1 MENKFFFLTDKQ
13 TTAYTLRRKGL
24 SYKAIGQAM
33 DNITPSAARELVLN
47 AQRGIRSYE
56 RHLKA
61 LEKNQDLLNFTL
73 SRGEMKMVVCGLRM
87 LRAHKTCR
95 TLFWYDDLRLEDS
108 KIDLLIERSIDALSE
123 EVEGR
128 K

>member
-1 MENKFFFLTDKQ
+1 MNH
-13 TTAYTLRRKGL
+13 
-24 SYKAIGQAM
+24 
-33 DNITPSAARELVLN
+33 ITPSAARELVLN
-47 AQRGIRSYE
+47 AQRGIRSYDE

-61 LEKNQDLLNFTL
+61 LKKNQDLLNFTL

-123 EVEGR
+123 EVGG
-128 K
+128 KK

>member
-33 DNITPSAARELVLN
+33 DNITPSVARELVLN

-61 LEKNQDLLNFTL
+61 LERNQDMLNFTL
-73 SRGEMKMVVCGLRM
+73 SREEIKMVVCGLRI
-87 LRAHKTCR
+87 LRAHE
-95 TLFWYDDLRLEDS
+95 TLRKSFWYDDLQLEDC
-108 KIDLLIERSIDALSE
+108 KIDLLIERAIDALSVE
-123 EVEGR
+123 EES
-128 K
+128 KK

>member
-1 MENKFFFLTDKQ
+1 MSDEFLFLTEKQ
-13 TTAYTLRRKGL
+13 KTAYTLRQTGL

-33 DNITPSAARELVLN
+33 NHITPSAARELVLN

-123 EVEGR
+123 EVEG
-128 K
+128 KK